1 MGVLEN
7 GLVMIKPILSNSIH
21 LLLGLILV
29 ALAACSKHEKPVQLL
44 FDTDFGGDADDL
56 GALAML
62 NHFHNK
68 GEAELLGVFCWNAE
82 QYAVSGIDAVNTYYG
97 NPDIPIGLRQTD
109 PHLTDWNH
117 SKVLAD
123 NLSHDISFENA
134 PDATGLYRKVLSEA
148 EDKSLILITVG
159 PLANIKNLIDSKAD
173 DYSDLSLIHI

>member
-1 MGVLEN
+1 
-7 GLVMIKPILSNSIH
+7 MIKPILSNSIH

-117 SKVLAD
+117 ST
-123 NLSHDISFENA
+123 ISIIQIGVITIHGI
-134 PDATGLYRKVLSEA
+134 DASGCLLLFIRSEF
-148 EDKSLILITVG
+148 ILVVF
-159 PLANIKNLIDSKAD
+159 
-173 DYSDLSLIHI
+173 

>member
-1 MGVLEN
+1 MMVCGSPYAQKQ
-7 GLVMIKPILSNSIH
+7 II
-21 LLLGLILV
+21 
-29 ALAACSKHEKPVQLL
+29 

-62 NHFHNK
+62 NHFQNK

-97 NPDIPIGLRQTD
+97 NPDIPIGLRQVD

-123 NLSHDISFENA
+123 YLPHDVTFDNA
-134 PDATGLYRKVLSEA
+134 PDATALYRNFSEIWP
-148 EDKSLILITVG
+148 KILINRSRKLFKRSQSRGNVHMYNYEFLPDKHTG
-159 PLANIKNLIDSKAD
+159 QS
-173 DYSDLSLIHI
+173 SLTIPPP